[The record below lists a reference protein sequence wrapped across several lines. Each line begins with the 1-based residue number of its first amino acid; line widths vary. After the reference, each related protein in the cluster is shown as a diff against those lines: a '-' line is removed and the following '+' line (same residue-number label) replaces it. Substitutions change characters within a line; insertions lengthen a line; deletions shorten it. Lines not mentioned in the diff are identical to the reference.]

1 MKKYPVFPLIIVLVA
16 ALLLSGCTSPSLGNK
31 DKNPIDGPVGAIVNG
46 EETPLWQYDYY
57 VGQTMQ
63 YFESIN
69 LDLEDDTVQGILP
82 NMEAQAF
89 EQMVTNAL
97 TIQMAREL
105 GVDITEDE
113 MEAIFEE
120 EIHSYFTDNPDNSY
134 EEWLETQGLSD
145 EQLRIFLKTQQLAKK
160 IYEEVTKDIVGDEP
174 MVRKMYDEAPEMY
187 NLRSVSHI
195 LFMAQ
200 VDSAS
205 EEEIEEARNKAID
218 IIKRLDAGEDFAELA
233 MEYSDD
239 GSAMDGGKLDMTFT
253 ALSMDL
259 VPEFVQAS
267 FELTNIGDY
276 SKEPVET
283 EYGFHII
290 KLDEKIE
297 DFDRLKG
304 DMIAGI
310 LQDEKE
316 AKYGS
321 LVEEK
326 RDTADIKRKI
336 TFKYWLEGNEEF
348 PLVR

>member
-1 MKKYPVFPLIIVLVA
+1 MKKFYLFPLVIILVA
-16 ALLLSGCTSPSLGNK
+16 ALLLSGCNSSSPGNK
-31 DKNPIDGPVGAIVNG
+31 NNNPLNGPAGAIVNG
-46 EETPLWQYDYY
+46 EEAPMWQYDYY

-63 YFESIN
+63 YFESIS

-97 TIQMAREL
+97 TMQMAREL
-105 GVDITEDE
+105 GLDITEEE

-120 EIHSYFTDNPDNSY
+120 DINAYFSANPDNSY
-134 EEWLETQGLSD
+134 EEWLETQGLTD

-174 MVRKMYDEAPEMY
+174 MVKRMYDEAPEMY

-200 VDSAS
+200 KDYAS

-233 MEYSDD
+233 TEFSED
-239 GSAMDGGKLDMTFT
+239 GSSIDGGKLDMTFT
-253 ALSMDL
+253 AFSMDL
-259 VPEFVQAS
+259 VPEFVQGS
-267 FELTNIGDY
+267 FALVNVGDY

-283 EYGFHII
+283 EFGFHII
-290 KLDEKIE
+290 KLDQKIE
-297 DFDRLKG
+297 DFDILKE

-326 RDTADIKRKI
+326 RESADIKRKI
-336 TFKYWLEGNEEF
+336 TFKYWEEGNDDF
-348 PLVR
+348 PLVK

>member
-1 MKKYPVFPLIIVLVA
+1 MKKFPIFPLVIVVIA

-31 DKNPIDGPVGAIVNG
+31 DKNTIDGPAGAIVNG

-89 EQMVTNAL
+89 EQMITNAL

-105 GVDITEDE
+105 GVEITDEE

-120 EIHSYFTDNPDNSY
+120 DINSYFTDNPDHSY
-134 EEWLETQGLSD
+134 AEWLETQGLTD

-160 IYEEVTKDIVGDEP
+160 IYEEVTKDIVGDED
-174 MVRKMYDEAPEMY
+174 MVKRMYDESPEMY

-200 VDSAS
+200 ADSATD
-205 EEEIEEARNKAID
+205 EERAEAKNKAID
-218 IIKRLDAGEDFAELA
+218 IIKRLDNGEDFADLA
-233 MEYSDD
+233 SEYSDD
-239 GSAMDGGKLDMTFT
+239 GSAVDGGKLDMTFT

-267 FELTNIGDY
+267 FELANVGDY
-276 SKEPVET
+276 SKVPVET
-283 EYGFHII
+283 EFGYHII
-290 KLDEKIE
+290 KLDQKIE
-297 DFDRLKG
+297 DFEVLKD

-316 AKYGS
+316 AKYGA

-326 RDTADIKRKI
+326 RDSADIKRKV
-336 TFKYWLEGNEEF
+336 TFQYWTEGNDEF
-348 PLVR
+348 PLVK